1 MDNVGISWAYDNHH
15 QNNLQV
21 PLCKSDQ
28 VCRELWEFSGDG
40 ERYNE
45 KIVHSFLPALFTKWR
60 EAGTNHTV
68 TIVLISRVYY
78 DEHEIDYAAGPLLTE
93 WCYSQRRK
101 YNDCIPAIQGSIER
115 ELLRQK
121 DRDYHWE
128 DRIEVGLPYPAV
140 H

>member
-1 MDNVGISWAYDNHH
+1 MDNVGISWAYDIHH
-15 QNNLQV
+15 QDNLQV
-21 PLCKSDQ
+21 PLCKSD
-28 VCRELWEFSGDG
+28 
-40 ERYNE
+40 
-45 KIVHSFLPALFTKWR
+45 LPALFTKWR

-68 TIVLISRVYY
+68 TIVLISHIYY

-128 DRIEVGLPYPAV
+128 E
-140 H
+140 